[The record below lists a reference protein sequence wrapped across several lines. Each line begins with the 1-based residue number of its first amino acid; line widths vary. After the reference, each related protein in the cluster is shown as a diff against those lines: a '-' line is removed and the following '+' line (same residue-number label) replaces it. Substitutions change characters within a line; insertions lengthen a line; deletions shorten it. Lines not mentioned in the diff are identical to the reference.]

1 MLDGNVDTV
10 MVSIVSGLVALGFGI
25 RKLYTSWVSDGTITV
40 KEHATQD
47 VVSLLQTQVNNF
59 AAANKEL
66 SAEIAAL
73 RKTNTDLLID
83 TDSMRRELTSIKA
96 ENGLLRTEIEALRIQ
111 IDRLTAL
118 LQQRQ

>member
-1 MLDGNVDTV
+1 MLEASVETV
-10 MVSIVSGLVALGFGI
+10 IATVSGIVALGFTL
-25 RKLYTSWVSDGTITV
+25 RKLYAAWASDGTITI

-47 VVSLLQTQVNNF
+47 VVSLLQEQVKTF

-66 SAEIAAL
+66 SVEIGEL
-73 RKTNTDLLID
+73 RKTNTNLLIE
-83 TDSMRRELTSIKA
+83 TDSMRRELTNIKA

-118 LQQRQ
+118 LQQRP